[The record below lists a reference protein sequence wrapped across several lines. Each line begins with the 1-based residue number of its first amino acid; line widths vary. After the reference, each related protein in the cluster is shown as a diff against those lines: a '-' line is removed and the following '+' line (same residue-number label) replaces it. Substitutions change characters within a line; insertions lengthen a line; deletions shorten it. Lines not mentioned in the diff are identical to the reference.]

1 MLYTSTPHIG
11 NMGQS
16 HTYRETENHV
26 LGGPAGDDLLKV
38 VNMKYGQG
46 ASQLVEDT
54 MAYNRERALVDS
66 DTQMDP
72 MFLYGNFQEKESKE
86 MTEARKKDDPDSLK
100 RKGALQAMEGRRS
113 GSGTISS
120 GGRSAQRMAYFSVNE
135 QDPDGPVGSGIQG
148 GSRVARLL

>member
-1 MLYTSTPHIG
+1 MIFTSTPHIG
-11 NMGQS
+11 NLGGAHS
-16 HTYRETENHV
+16 YRETENHV

-54 MAYNRERALVDS
+54 MELNRETALVDS
-66 DTQMDP
+66 DSQIDP
-72 MFLYGNFQEKESKE
+72 MFLYGNFQEKESE
-86 MTEARKKDDPDSLK
+86 QMTKVREKYDPDSLK
-100 RKGALQAMEGRRS
+100 KKKALQAMEGQRS
-113 GSGTISS
+113 GSGTLAS

-148 GSRVARLL
+148 GSRVAYLL